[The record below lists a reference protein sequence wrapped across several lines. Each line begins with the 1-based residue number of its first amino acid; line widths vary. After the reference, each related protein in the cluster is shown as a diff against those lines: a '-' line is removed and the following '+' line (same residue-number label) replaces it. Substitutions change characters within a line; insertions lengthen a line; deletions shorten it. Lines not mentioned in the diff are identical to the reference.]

1 VIRLSGTTVKHKDV
15 QVWSHTGKLAEIIAR
30 RSHARHPA
38 GPWVLH
44 RDGNPIR
51 DFCGAWKHV
60 LQEVGVMD
68 YVFHD
73 FDFRRIA
80 TRNMTLAGI
89 PEKHIAQYGFRGAM

>member
-1 VIRLSGTTVKHKDV
+1 
-15 QVWSHTGKLAEIIAR
+15 
-30 RSHARHPA
+30 
-38 GPWVLH
+38 
-44 RDGNPIR
+44 
-51 DFCGAWKHV
+51 
-60 LQEVGVMD
+60 MD